1 MHKEESNHRC
11 CGSGNTKCQKEF
23 SLSKEMTRFFIAL
36 ALFFIGFLFNEKL
49 HDTPYSYAEYVV
61 LLTAYF
67 LSGYKVLFTA
77 AKNIVRGKFFD
88 ENFLMSL
95 ATIGAIAI
103 HQIPEAVG
111 VMIFYQLGELFQE
124 AAVNKSRRSITA
136 LLAVRPDYANV
147 SVNGEIRKVSPEE
160 IKVDQQII
168 VKPGERIP
176 LDGVVVE
183 GVSEIDTSA
192 ITGESMPRVVE
203 PGKEVLAST
212 VNKGGMLTVKVTKV
226 FGESSISKI
235 LELVENA
242 NNKKTETEKF
252 ITKFSTVYTPVVVV
266 IALIIAFVVPFVLQ
280 EQVSTWIYRAL
291 VLLVISCP
299 CALVISIPLGYFGGV
314 GWASRHG
321 ILVKGSIYLDELLKV
336 KKVALDKT
344 GTLTKGIFKVNE
356 IRPSNSFKES
366 EILEFASYAEAHSSH
381 PLAKAIVN
389 FYGKEID
396 RSLIKDLQEIGGHG
410 IKAVIKGKSVTIGND
425 RILHAENIDHPDC
438 NVAGTV
444 VHIAIDK
451 KYAGYI
457 VVGDELK
464 PDTKEAIAH
473 LRKLGVKEIVML
485 TGDNQ
490 FAAQAISQDL
500 NIDSFYSNLL
510 PQDKVTKV
518 EEITKKSLVNEKIAF
533 VGDGIND
540 APVLASADVGIA
552 MGGLGSDAAIETADV
567 VLMADSLIK
576 IATAIE
582 IARITRKVIWQNIG
596 LALGVKS
603 IFLVLGALGVA
614 SMWEAVFADI
624 GVALLAILNAV
635 YMKRYKLHTV

>member
-1 MHKEESNHRC
+1 MHKEASNHKC
-11 CGSGNTKCQKEF
+11 CDSGDTKCQEEF
-23 SLSKEMTRFFIAL
+23 SLSKEMTRFFL
-36 ALFFIGFLFNEKL
+36 ALGLFLIGLLFHEKL
-49 HDTPYSYAEYVV
+49 HDTPYSYAEYLI
-61 LLTAYF
+61 LLPAYL
-67 LSGYKVLFTA
+67 LSGYKVLFA
-77 AKNIVRGKFFD
+77 AVKNIFKGKLFD

-136 LLAVRPDYANV
+136 LLAVRPDYANIDI
-147 SVNGEIRKVSPEE
+147 NGEIRKVHPEE
-160 IKVDQQII
+160 IKVGQEII

-176 LDGVVVE
+176 LDGTVVE
-183 GVSEIDTSA
+183 GMSEIDTSA
-192 ITGESMPRVVE
+192 ITGESMPRAVE
-203 PGKEVLAST
+203 PGKEVLAGT
-212 VNKGGMLTVKVTKV
+212 VNKGGVLTIQVSKL

-242 NNKKTETEKF
+242 NSKKTETEKF
-252 ITKFSTVYTPVVVV
+252 ITKFSMYYTPVVV
-266 IALIIAFVVPFVLQ
+266 ILALIVAFILPLILQ
-280 EQVSTWIYRAL
+280 EPVSTWVYRAL

-321 ILVKGSIYLDELLKV
+321 ILVKGSTYLDDLLRV
-336 KKVALDKT
+336 KKVVLDKT
-344 GTLTKGIFKVNE
+344 GTLTKGIFQVNE
-356 IRPSNSFKES
+356 IKPFNGFKEN
-366 EILEFASYAEAHSSH
+366 EVLEFASYAEAHSSH
-381 PLAKAIVN
+381 PLAKAIVS
-389 FYGKEID
+389 FFGKQID
-396 RSLIKDLQEIGGHG
+396 QSSIKDLQEIGGQG
-410 IKAVIKGKSVTIGND
+410 IKVIIKGKLVVIGND
-425 RILHAENIDHPDC
+425 RILHAENIDHPSC
-438 NVAGTV
+438 EVAGTV
-444 VHIAIDK
+444 VHVAIDK

-464 PDTKEAIAH
+464 PDTKEAIAY
-473 LRKLGVKEIVML
+473 LRKLGIKEIVML

-490 FAAQAISQDL
+490 FAAQATAQTL

-518 EEITKKSLVNEKIAF
+518 EEITKKSLFKEKIAF

-552 MGGLGSDAAIETADV
+552 MGGVGSDAAIETADI
-567 VLMADSLIK
+567 VLMTDSLIK
-576 IATAIE
+576 IGTAIE
-582 IARITRKVIWQNIG
+582 IAKITRKVVWQNIG
-596 LALGVKS
+596 LALGVKC
-603 IFLVLGALGVA
+603 IFLILGVFGVA

-635 YMKRYKLHTV
+635 YMKRYKLYA